1 MQSNNP
7 VPAKIRAMRRT
18 VTCALA
24 ALAISVT
31 SLPAISAE
39 PGIHIELNKI
49 ENIDDACHG
58 LFVFQNTLGQSLET
72 LSMELVV
79 FNQDG
84 GIDQSLLVGIAPLTA
99 DKTTV
104 ARFALSKNNCE
115 SIGRVLINQ
124 FPTCKGLTEEPVN
137 CLSGLS
143 VSSRST
149 IEFFK

>member
-1 MQSNNP
+1 MQPNIL
-7 VPAKIRAMRRT
+7 VPAKMRAMRRT

-39 PGIHIELNKI
+39 PGLHIELNKT
-49 ENIDDACHG
+49 ENIDDVCHG
-58 LFVFQNTLGQSLET
+58 LFVFQNKLGQTLKT

-79 FNQDG
+79 FSRDG
-84 GIDQSLLVGIAPLTA
+84 GIDQSLLVGMAPLLT
-99 DKTTV
+99 DKTSV
-104 ARFALSKNNCE
+104 ARFVLSKNNCDTV
-115 SIGRVLINQ
+115 GRVLINQ
-124 FPTCKGLTEEPVN
+124 FPICKGITEEPVN